1 MVLDVFLE
9 DLVTDGELK
18 NDPDVQVRL
27 KQAESFANAKFLG
40 CPALIRMCGVPP
52 LVSWLSLSA
61 SSSTLIERS
70 YF

>member
-27 KQAESFANAKFLG
+27 KQAESFANVKFLG
-40 CPALIRMCGVPP
+40 CPADYFLRNVNFKALIRMCGAPP
-52 LVSWLSLSA
+52 LVS
-61 SSSTLIERS
+61 
-70 YF
+70 